1 MPRDLPPA
9 ILIARNLL
17 ASVDGWVWFVEIDR
31 ASGGVHRLCDHPKW
45 LLANGKKWV
54 ACQLVI
60 ELAEEA
66 ADGGATDVSVTIPN
80 VSRLATA
87 ELEAAEVQGQEI
99 RIWAEL
105 LSDLASFREVLKY
118 TLTIKQAVANE
129 ASVTLTCGH
138 ALQLDRIPHRTFDA
152 SVAPVFGTTSG
163 GAVR

>member
-17 ASVDGWVWFVEIDR
+17 ENLDGWVWFIEIDR
-31 ASGGVHRLCDHPKW
+31 KSGGVYRLCDHPKW
-45 LLANGKKWV
+45 LLANGKKWL
-54 ACQLVI
+54 ACQLSI

-66 ADGGATDVSVTIPN
+66 ADGGAADISVTIPN
-80 VSRLATA
+80 IARIATG
-87 ELEAAEVQGQEI
+87 ELEAGEIQGQEI

-105 LSDLASFREVLKY
+105 LSDKTTFRNRLTY
-118 TLTIKQAVANE
+118 TLSIKQAVANE

-152 SVAPVFGTTSG
+152 TVAPVFGTTSG